1 MRKLEVDVGS
11 YTPLGPEDSVTRSR
25 VKLATAKLITVL
37 DHREDGSLGVEHH
50 SVYGSA
56 LVMPQMAR
64 SAGWPKELVQ
74 LCVRSYFLL
83 SLTLCLQGAM
93 VMLLNHEEAVID
105 RFSDQMSL
113 CEFGVAMGHCPD
125 GPGCTGPGG
134 TLYTPSRLYGYSAW
148 VTRTFLKTSLES
160 LFPDSADDINKRV
173 DPGEYGVE
181 SALCRLLCISLFS
194 LSLLGEGSGILSMAR
209 LLWVLP
215 SRPDPWLDYKEPD
228 WDANKQTAKAM
239 RGYSELDLIEL
250 KVAGM
255 PRVWKVINAMVLL
268 VPKFLMWYWTL
279 CAGADFLSETSS
291 INNTIVNSTALAF
304 ILNIDEL
311 LFTVMTTD
319 ATRHIMQN
327 IEGVTL
333 YDQEREENL
342 PDDEVMKEYLRTRS
356 QNVLQLCIAMVPFRL
371 VCNVGLAFLAVFA
384 YYSEH
389 CDRDPKSG
397 FWVSK
402 SMHYPT
408 SVDYKP
414 LEDFFPLIF
423 PKEELEKP
431 YWTWSQ
437 VVSQATN

>member
-1 MRKLEVDVGS
+1 LFDC
-11 YTPLGPEDSVTRSR
+11 
-25 VKLATAKLITVL
+25 I
-37 DHREDGSLGVEHH
+37 
-50 SVYGSA
+50 
-56 LVMPQMAR
+56 
-64 SAGWPKELVQ
+64 
-74 LCVRSYFLL
+74 
-83 SLTLCLQGAM
+83 
-93 VMLLNHEEAVID
+93 
-105 RFSDQMSL
+105 
-113 CEFGVAMGHCPD
+113 
-125 GPGCTGPGG
+125 GPGG
-134 TLYTPSRLYGYSAW
+134 TAYTPSRLYGYSAW
-148 VTRTFLKTSLES
+148 VTRTFLKTSIES
-160 LFPDSADDINKRV
+160 LFPESADDINKSV

-228 WDANKQTAKAM
+228 WAANKETAKAM

-255 PRVWKVINAMVLL
+255 PRAWKVINAMVLL

-342 PDDEVMKEYLRTRS
+342 PDDEVMKEYERTRS
-356 QNVLQLCIAMVPFRL
+356 QTLLQLCIAMVPFRL
-371 VCNVGLAFLAVFA
+371 VCNVGLVFFAIVA
-384 YYSEH
+384 YYTEH
-389 CDRDPKSG
+389 CDRDPASG
-397 FWVSK
+397 LWVSK

-423 PKEELEKP
+423 PKEELKEP
-431 YWTWSQ
+431 YWTWAREEATASL
-437 VVSQATN
+437 ATN